1 MPVVS
6 GFHSCR
12 TSEGLLMRLFVLV
25 FVASALITAGV
36 RMVLV
41 RHGVMDLPNSR
52 SSHAVPVPRG
62 GGVAI
67 VVVFL
72 SAVVWILLR
81 HGIPA
86 RLAWSLV
93 GGGLAISI
101 VGFLDDRFRLPP
113 WPRLA
118 VQSLA
123 AAWVLWSLGETQPS
137 QFGNSDFLWSWASR
151 TAEFAGLVWLTNLF
165 NFMDGIDGLAGM
177 EAVCVSIFGGIL
189 LSHDGLPSYSQ
200 LSWLLAAASL
210 GFLLWN
216 WPPAK
221 IFMGDVGSGFLG
233 FTLGTL
239 ALFSSNSS
247 PGLIWPWLILLAA
260 FFVDATVTLL
270 RRMFSRARWYEAH
283 RSHAYQHAAQAWASH
298 TKVTLAV
305 AAINIGWLFPLAWTA
320 SRFPQAAT
328 AFAAVAVVPLV
339 YITLQFEAGREQ
351 PSSDVLLQD

>member
-1 MPVVS
+1 
-6 GFHSCR
+6 
-12 TSEGLLMRLFVLV
+12 MRLFVLL
-25 FVASALITAGV
+25 FLGSALFTAGV
-36 RMVLV
+36 RMVLA
-41 RHGVMDLPNSR
+41 RYGVMDQPNTR

-62 GGVAI
+62 GGVGI

-72 SAVVWILLR
+72 SAVVWLLSR
-81 HGIPA
+81 HVIPA
-86 RLAWSLV
+86 GLAWALV
-93 GGGLAISI
+93 GGGLAIAI
-101 VGFLDDRFRLPP
+101 VGFLDDRFRLPS

-118 VQSLA
+118 VHSLA
-123 AAWVLWSLGETQPS
+123 AAWVLWCLGSMQPS
-137 QFGNSDFLWSWASR
+137 QFGNSDSLWSWVSR
-151 TAEFAGLVWLTNLF
+151 AAEFAGLVWLTNLF

-177 EAVCVSIFGGIL
+177 EAVCVSGFGAIL
-189 LSHDGLPSYSQ
+189 LFLCGLPSYSQ

-239 ALFSSNSS
+239 AMFSSTSR

-270 RRMFSRARWYEAH
+270 RRMSSRARWYEAH

-320 SRFPQAAT
+320 SRFPQVAPAL
-328 AFAAVAVVPLV
+328 AAVAVVPLV

-351 PSSDVLLQD
+351 PSSGVVL

>member
-1 MPVVS
+1 
-6 GFHSCR
+6 
-12 TSEGLLMRLFVLV
+12 MRLFVLL

-36 RMVLV
+36 RMVLA
-41 RHGVMDLPNSR
+41 RQGMMDFPNSR

-72 SAVVWILLR
+72 SAVVWILLK
-81 HGIPA
+81 HGIPGQ
-86 RLAWSLV
+86 LAWSLV

-101 VGFLDDRFRLPP
+101 VGFLDDRFKLPP

-118 VQSLA
+118 VHSLA
-123 AAWVLWSLGETQPS
+123 AAWALWCLGSMQPS
-137 QFGNSDFLWSWASR
+137 QFDNSTLIGSWASR

-177 EAVCVSIFGGIL
+177 EAVCVSAFGGTL
-189 LSHDGLPSYSQ
+189 LFRGGLPSNSQ

-239 ALFSSNSS
+239 ALFSSSSNS
-247 PGLIWPWLILLAA
+247 GLIWPWLILLAA
-260 FFVDATVTLL
+260 FIVDATVTLL

-305 AAINIGWLFPLAWTA
+305 AVINIGWLFPLAWAA
-320 SRFPQAAT
+320 SRFPQAAP
-328 AFAAVAVVPLV
+328 AFAVVAAVPLV
-339 YITLQFEAGREQ
+339 FITLQFEAGREQ
-351 PSSDVLLQD
+351 PSSDVILQD

>member
-1 MPVVS
+1 
-6 GFHSCR
+6 
-12 TSEGLLMRLFVLV
+12 MRLFVLL
-25 FVASALITAGV
+25 FVASALTTAGARKV
-36 RMVLV
+36 FV
-41 RHGVMDLPNSR
+41 RHGVMDFPNSR
-52 SSHAVPVPRG
+52 SSHAAPVPRG

-72 SAVVWILLR
+72 SAVVWIFLK
-81 HGIPA
+81 HGIPGQ
-86 RLAWSLV
+86 LTWSLV

-101 VGFLDDRFRLPP
+101 VGFLDDCFRLPP

-118 VQSLA
+118 VHSLA
-123 AAWVLWSLGETQPS
+123 AAWALWCLASMQPS
-137 QFGNSDFLWSWASR
+137 QFGNSTSIGSWASR
-151 TAEFAGLVWLTNLF
+151 AAEFAGLVWLTNLF

-177 EAVCVSIFGGIL
+177 EAVCASVFGGTL
-189 LSHDGLPSYSQ
+189 LFLRGLASYSQ

-221 IFMGDVGSGFLG
+221 IFMGDAGSGFLG

-239 ALFSSNSS
+239 ALFSSSSS

-260 FFVDATVTLL
+260 FIVDATVTLL

-283 RSHAYQHAAQAWASH
+283 RSHAYQHAARAWASH
-298 TKVTLAV
+298 PKVTLAV

-320 SRFPQAAT
+320 SRFPQAAP
-328 AFAAVAVVPLV
+328 ALAALSAVPLV
-339 YITLQFEAGREQ
+339 YITLRFEAGREH
-351 PSSDVLLQD
+351 PSSNAVPQD

>member
-1 MPVVS
+1 M
-6 GFHSCR
+6 
-12 TSEGLLMRLFVLV
+12 GLFILLFSV
-25 FVASALITAGV
+25 SALITAGV

-72 SAVVWILLR
+72 SAVVWIFSR

-86 RLAWSLV
+86 RLAWSLI

-118 VQSLA
+118 VHSLVA
-123 AAWVLWSLGETQPS
+123 ACTVWCLGSMGPS
-137 QFGNSDFLWSWASR
+137 QFGNGDSLGSWVIRAV
-151 TAEFAGLVWLTNLF
+151 EFVGLVWLTNLF

-177 EAVCVSIFGGIL
+177 EAVCVCVFGGFL
-189 LSHDGLPSYSQ
+189 LFRAGLASYSQ
-200 LSWLLAAASL
+200 LSWSLAAASL

-233 FTLGTL
+233 FTLGAL
-239 ALFSSNSS
+239 ALFSSNSN
-247 PGLIWPWLILLAA
+247 PGLIWPWLIVLAA
-260 FFVDATVTLL
+260 FFADATVTLL
-270 RRMFSRARWYEAH
+270 RRIFSRARWYEAH
-283 RSHAYQHAAQAWASH
+283 RSHAYQHAAQVWASH
-298 TKVTLAV
+298 AKVTLAV
-305 AAINIGWLFPLAWTA
+305 AVINIGWLFPLAWAA
-320 SRFPQAAT
+320 SRFPQAAP
-328 AFAAVAVVPLV
+328 AFAVVAAVPLV
-339 YITLQFEAGREQ
+339 LIALQFEAGRKQ
-351 PSSDVLLQD
+351 PSSDVVLQD